1 MNKSQHQSGN
11 NIVQMSAKSGARHKA
26 KRAVSAV
33 SSGGMFADAGS
44 ADDPRMQEALRLAK
58 AFLAIED
65 VQARGALVALAES
78 LVSSDW
84 PLGAQRL

>member
-1 MNKSQHQSGN
+1 MNRIQHHSSHN
-11 NIVQMSAKSGARHKA
+11 VVRMSANPGESQKTTRSF
-26 KRAVSAV
+26 SAA
-33 SSGGMFADAGS
+33 SGGGTFAAAGS

-65 VQARGALVALAES
+65 AQARGALVALAES
-78 LVSSDW
+78 LVSRDW